1 MMLRESLAVAGAG
14 VASGVVAAAALGG
27 LIKSM
32 LFGLSPIDPGTYA
45 GVSVLLIGVALA
57 ASGLPALRAS
67 RLQPA
72 EALREE

>member
-1 MMLRESLAVAGAG
+1 
-14 VASGVVAAAALGG
+14 
-27 LIKSM
+27 M